1 MISIM
6 KAVSNV
12 DVGGGEDD
20 NDDDNDCDDD
30 DDGDQP
36 TEWTEYLLSMILGT
50 MCNTARPTTTIT
62 T

>member
-1 MISIM
+1 M
-6 KAVSNV
+6 NV
-12 DVGGGEDD
+12 DD
-20 NDDDNDCDDD
+20 NDDDDDDDNDDDDDD
-30 DDGDQP
+30 DDGGDDDEDQP